1 MTSTTTTEAPAPAAL
16 QRRIDDLALPGQPL
30 EWGEEGTP
38 LPGASVV
45 HQYRLLNDRFERW
58 MDIRT
63 QEHLL
68 EVQAAPDRFK
78 VRIMFTVPVDDIS
91 RAPVSFVAAAQT
103 RLDIIHA
110 ATGAAI
116 ANLRA
121 VAREIAELP

>member
-1 MTSTTTTEAPAPAAL
+1 MTSTTAMEAPAPTAL

-68 EVQAAPDRFK
+68 DVKAAADRFELR
-78 VRIMFTVPVDDIS
+78 VLFTVPVDDIA
-91 RAPVSFVAAAQT
+91 RAPISTVERAQT
-103 RLDIIHA
+103 KLDIIHA